1 MDNWISFYVELEW
14 SKEMIYNSFKEKL
27 LKYNV
32 GQYIVG
38 KEVAENTHKETN
50 GEHIHVCCQMS
61 NEEYHKF
68 AVTVLRQQMKLR
80 GRAIAGFCRQYGKV
94 KQVRSLEKMKAYTIK
109 DDNIDTNIDENELNK
124 LKEISYKKIN
134 TVTEFWKIV
143 DYVNDKMGGDIDEYG
158 YDARRYVI
166 EYMIKNQEDVT
177 KTPSKPM
184 IDNVVKSYV
193 MYKANITDD
202 QRINWITNFLYG

>member
-1 MDNWISFYVELEW
+1 MDNWVSFYVELKW
-14 SKEMIYNSFKEKL
+14 SETDVYNTFKQKL

-38 KEVAENTHKETN
+38 KEVAEGTHNETK
-50 GEHIHVCCQMS
+50 GEHIHICCQMS

-80 GRAIAGFCRQYGKV
+80 GRAVAGFSRQYGKV

-109 DDNIDTNIDENELNK
+109 DENIDTNIADNELQK
-124 LKEISYKKIN
+124 LKEMSYKKVN
-134 TVTEFWKIV
+134 TIAEFWKIV
-143 DYVNDKMGGDIDEYG
+143 DYVNAKMGGDIDEYG

-166 EYMIKNQEDVT
+166 EYMIHNNEDVT

-193 MYKANITDD
+193 MYRANITNE
-202 QRINWITNFLYG
+202 QKINWVTNFLYG